1 MVTAKLLDKFQSP
14 KIIFLPSDLDLD
26 DVPRV
31 FNGRVADSLWQET
44 EARRPSG

>member
-26 DVPRV
+26 DAPQG
-31 FNGRVADSLWQET
+31 FQWKG
-44 EARRPSG
+44 